1 MVRVLIQTRRWV
13 VSCGT
18 RTQATGAGGDARREN
33 HMFAGISELTRVELT
48 LYTDALITHG
58 TVRTRQ
64 HRITD
69 ILNLSEEPFLVLEDV
84 LVEELGTRGEPIR
97 AEFAQVNLD
106 AVLFAVVNE
115 PVQPAPE
122 LRTPKTQEQAI
133 LSIPP
138 FKVVGTIHL
147 LPSSGDLRQALVEL
161 TGRFLPVTDAIYWS
175 ETLGE
180 ARQQALLLAVNHRRT
195 QILAQ
200 YKALD
205 PWAGLGGPPTE
216 G

>member
-1 MVRVLIQTRRWV
+1 
-13 VSCGT
+13 
-18 RTQATGAGGDARREN
+18 
-33 HMFAGISELTRVELT
+33 MFAGISELTRVELT

-97 AEFAQVNLD
+97 ASYAQVNLD

-115 PVQPAPE
+115 PIQPSPE

-147 LPSSGDLRQALVEL
+147 LPSGGDLRQALVEL
-161 TGRFLPVTDAIYWS
+161 TGRFLPVTDAAYWS

-200 YKALD
+200 YTAVD
-205 PWAGLGGPPTE
+205 PWAGLGGPATE

>member
-1 MVRVLIQTRRWV
+1 
-13 VSCGT
+13 
-18 RTQATGAGGDARREN
+18 
-33 HMFAGISELTRVELT
+33 MFAAFSELIRVELT

-58 TVRTRQ
+58 TVRTSQR
-64 HRITD
+64 RITD

-97 AEFAQVNLD
+97 ADYAQVNLD

-115 PVQPAPE
+115 PAREAPE

-147 LPSSGDLRQALVEL
+147 MPTGGDLRQALVEL
-161 TGRFLPVTDAIYWS
+161 TGRFLPVTDATYWS
-175 ETLGE
+175 DPLGE

-200 YKALD
+200 YTAVD
-205 PWAGLGGPPTE
+205 PWAGLGGPASQ